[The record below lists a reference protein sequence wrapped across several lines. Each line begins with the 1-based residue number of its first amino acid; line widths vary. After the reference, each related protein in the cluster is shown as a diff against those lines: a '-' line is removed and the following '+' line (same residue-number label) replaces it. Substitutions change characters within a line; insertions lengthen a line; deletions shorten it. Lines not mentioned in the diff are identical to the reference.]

1 MDARYGSS
9 IMMVDK
15 GNNIFTP
22 LLKWSEQNM
31 CFCITQSISSLEM
44 YDKIIPNIN
53 NIYKMVNEMS
63 NTRGHRLCSEKTEE
77 SREII
82 GSSSKPTF
90 LGEDDVCGS
99 HISILDLNNV
109 KSRGWPRVNTKI

>member
-53 NIYKMVNEMS
+53 DIYKMVNEMS
-63 NTRGHRLCSEKTEE
+63 NT
-77 SREII
+77 
-82 GSSSKPTF
+82 
-90 LGEDDVCGS
+90 
-99 HISILDLNNV
+99 
-109 KSRGWPRVNTKI
+109 